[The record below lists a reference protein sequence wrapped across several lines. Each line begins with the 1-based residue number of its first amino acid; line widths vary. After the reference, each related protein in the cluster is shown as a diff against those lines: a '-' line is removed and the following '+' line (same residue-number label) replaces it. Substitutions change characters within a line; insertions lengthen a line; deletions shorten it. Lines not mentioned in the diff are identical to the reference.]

1 MTIERCLS
9 GICFVAVDTTV
20 PKFFGFSEFLA
31 ALALMVV
38 VWTTTDIRYRFRIA
52 TAPLPLH
59 RLTFVSIGSV
69 GVLTLLTDLWR
80 AEGWLVPEGELLTPA
95 I

>member
-1 MTIERCLS
+1 MTVEPCL
-9 GICFVAVDTTV
+9 GDLCFVAVDVTA
-20 PKFFGFSEFLA
+20 PKFFGFSEYLA

-59 RLTFVSIGSV
+59 RLTFASIASV

-80 AEGWLVPEGELLTPA
+80 TEG
-95 I
+95 